1 MMKKLN
7 SVLYNKQIK
16 EIAQKG
22 ETLLKD
28 LPHLPKDWVKNI
40 VKVLPILVLVFG
52 VASVFSGIDSL
63 FAFSR
68 RSFLIDWMGI
78 SRAYYYVNA
87 GFAVLIGVLYLMSY
101 KLIKNKEYEGWLL
114 LFWAA
119 ILAVAQSLVLLVLGW
134 GSPWGSL
141 VSAAIS
147 FYLLYEIRAEF
158 IAAKSTKVAE
168 SKKSKK

>member
-7 SVLYNKQIK
+7 SVLYSKQIK

-40 VKVLPILVLVFG
+40 VKVLPILVLIFG
-52 VASVFSGIDSL
+52 VASIFSGVENLLS
-63 FAFSR
+63 FSR
-68 RSFLIDWMGI
+68 RSFLTEWIGI
-78 SRAYYYVNA
+78 SRSYYYVNA
-87 GFAVLIGVLYLMSY
+87 AFAILIGAIYLMSH

-114 LFWAA
+114 LFWTG
-119 ILAVAQSLVLLVLGW
+119 ILSVAQSLVLLVLGW
-134 GSPWGSL
+134 GGLWGSL
-141 VSAAIS
+141 ISAVIS
-147 FYLLYEIRAEF
+147 FYLLYEIRTEF
-158 IAAKSTKVAE
+158 IASKSTKVSK